1 METVLVVDDDE
12 QVLRL
17 VDRVLSRAGYE
28 VRRARD
34 GAEGLQLAEAHRPD
48 LIVLDLKM
56 PVMDGPAFRQEQLRR
71 PALARIP
78 VLVLSGRPNDDHIA
92 ELLGV
97 PRISKPFQMHE
108 LLATVRLLCGGEK
121 PRSAD

>member
-12 QVLRL
+12 HVLRL
-17 VDRVLSRAGYE
+17 VERVLSRAGYD
-28 VRRARD
+28 VHRARD
-34 GAEGLQLAEAHRPD
+34 GAEGLQLAESHRPD

-56 PVMDGPAFRQEQLRR
+56 PVMDGPTFRQEQLRR

-97 PRISKPFQMHE
+97 PRISKPFEMHE
-108 LLATVRLLCGGEK
+108 LLSTVRLLCASGR
-121 PRSAD
+121 PRPVE

>member
-12 QVLRL
+12 HVLRL

-28 VRRARD
+28 VCRARD
-34 GAEGLQLAEAHRPD
+34 GAEGLQLAEAHPPD

-108 LLATVRLLCGGEK
+108 LLSTVRLLCGGDK
-121 PRSAD
+121 PRPLD

>member
-12 QVLRL
+12 HVLRL
-17 VDRVLSRAGYE
+17 VDRVLTRAGYE
-28 VRRARD
+28 VQSARD
-34 GAEGLQLAEAHRPD
+34 GAEALRLAEARRPD

-56 PVMDGPAFRQEQLRR
+56 PVMDGPTFRQEQLRR
-71 PALARIP
+71 PALARVP

-97 PRISKPFQMHE
+97 PRISKPFEMHD
-108 LLATVRLLCGGEK
+108 LLSTVRRLCTGDK
-121 PRSAD
+121 PRAVD